1 MIFSFEC
8 KETKYLFILTFIF
21 RSNWSATSGFHH
33 PNALRRWDCGYFV
46 LWKFPSRSLLGSH
59 WKHHKLCWSHS
70 REDQQPQ
77 SVHRWLSGAAN
88 HQHHYHPQLIIRTFD
103 ICSIASAANYSQWH
117 RSAASNKRTVEGSV
131 VEASKVSI
139 LHVWPFLD
147 IRRGV
152 SFTAPTTKWN

>member
-33 PNALRRWDCGYFV
+33 HIALRRCDCGYFV

-59 WKHHKLCWSHS
+59 WKHHVLCWSHS
-70 REDQQPQ
+70 RKDQQPQ

-103 ICSIASAANYSQWH
+103 ICSIASAANDTDQLHRTRGQWLVQWLKPAKSQFCPPAR
-117 RSAASNKRTVEGSV
+117 RSVNFA
-131 VEASKVSI
+131 
-139 LHVWPFLD
+139 
-147 IRRGV
+147 
-152 SFTAPTTKWN
+152 APTTNWI